1 MLFSIEAVYLF
12 LGIIVVLG
20 SMFTFADRKNPKR
33 FTSGLFYLLY
43 GVTLLF
49 GKVIPPF
56 YIGLM
61 VLIMVAIVG
70 AGGLKLGSYG
80 EATLEERSRH
90 RGRLKNRLFIPALLI
105 PILTVI
111 GVTWLKN
118 VKVGNVFILDPKNVT
133 LVSLG
138 LATFVALLVSMAM
151 TRSTPF
157 MAVKESRRLLE
168 SIGWA
173 ALLPQMLATLGT
185 IFTTAG
191 VGAAVSNLVKA
202 IIPTHSLFW
211 IVIAYCIGM
220 ALFTMIMG
228 NAFAAFPV
236 MTAGIA
242 VPLLIKQFGVDAN
255 HVAALGMFSGYC
267 GTLMTPMAAN
277 FNIVPAALL
286 DLKDKNH
293 VIRVQVPTA
302 LILLAFNIVAMYVV
316 TLMDL

>member
-1 MLFSIEAVYLF
+1 MWLSMEAVYIF
-12 LGIIVVLG
+12 LGIVVTLG
-20 SMFTFADRKNPKR
+20 SVWTFADRSNPKR
-33 FTSGLFYLLY
+33 LTSGLFYLLY

-49 GKVIPPF
+49 GSVIPPF
-56 YIGLM
+56 YTGVL

-70 AGGLKLGSYG
+70 FGGLKLGKYE
-80 EATLEERSRH
+80 EASPEERQQH
-90 RGRLKNRLFIPALLI
+90 RQRLNNRLFIPALLI

-118 VKVGNVFILDPKNVT
+118 FKIGGAFLLDPNNFT

-138 LATFVALLVSMAM
+138 VATFMALLISMAM

-157 MAVKESRRLLE
+157 AAVKESRRLLE
-168 SIGWA
+168 TIGWA

-191 VGAAVSNLVKA
+191 VGAAVSEWIST

-211 IVIAYCIGM
+211 IVVSYCVGM

-242 VPLLIKQFGVDAN
+242 VPLLIQQFGVDAN

-286 DLKDKNH
+286 DLRDQHH

-302 LILLAFNIVAMYVV
+302 LILLAFNIVAMYVI
-316 TLMDL
+316 TLMD